1 MQLSHHGACG
11 FRTGRLALLAGLAAC
26 PLFMLSAQDRP
37 AMPLPAG
44 SPFRIAVAQ
53 NVTPGC
59 GTAVAPTVLQ
69 QNAEMRLRSVGLTVS
84 DIHNAKL
91 GIDVDCVPV
100 TSAGGRNPGRSLAVH
115 QCLGFSE
122 VVSAAAGGGQP
133 MLADTWRQCESYI
146 CESEKCQATVDAG
159 LTGLV
164 DTFLSVLAE
173 RSSEPPVRPLS
184 SGGATGTATPYE
196 RVIFFGLYTITCL
209 TMFLY
214 WQIRK
219 RALARVG

>member
-1 MQLSHHGACG
+1 MQSLRHSACR
-11 FRTGRLALLAGLAAC
+11 FATGRLALLAGLAVC
-26 PLFMLSAQDRP
+26 PIFIALAQDGP
-37 AMPLPAG
+37 AVRLPVA
-44 SPFRIAVAQ
+44 SPFRIAVAP
-53 NVTPGC
+53 NVKPGC
-59 GTAVAPTVLQ
+59 GSAVAPGILQ
-69 QNAEMRLRSVGLTVS
+69 QNAESRLRGVGLTVS

-100 TSAGGRNPGRSLAVH
+100 SAAGGRNTGRNLAVH

-133 MLADTWRQCESYI
+133 MLASTWRQCESYI
-146 CESEKCQATVDAG
+146 CETGKCEATVDAG

-173 RSSEPPVRPLS
+173 RSSQPPVRPPS
-184 SGGATGTATPYE
+184 SGTGGTVTPYE
-196 RVIFFGLYTITCL
+196 RVIFFGLYTVTCL